1 MSAQTETHAIA
12 NRFRGFLP
20 VVVDVE
26 AGGFNPRTDA
36 LLEICA
42 IVIESDDEGTLYQG
56 EERWHHV
63 APFEGANIEPAA
75 IEFTGIDPHHPFRLA
90 VSEHEALAGIFR
102 MVRAAV
108 RANGC
113 QRAVLV
119 GHNATFDHSF
129 VFAAA
134 ERAGLKRNPFHPFSC
149 LDTVSLAALAYG
161 QTVLRRACEVAGIEF
176 DDAEAHAARYD
187 ARKTAELFCTIVNR
201 YRDLGGWPLDPLDAS
216 RRKTD

>member
-1 MSAQTETHAIA
+1 MERHPIAQ
-12 NRFRGFLP
+12 RFRGFLP

-26 AGGFNPRTDA
+26 AGGFNSRTDA

-42 IVIESDDEGTLYQG
+42 IIIESDAEGTLHAG
-56 EERWHHV
+56 EECWHHV
-63 APFEGANIEPAA
+63 APFEGANIEAA
-75 IEFTGIDPHHPFRLA
+75 ALEFTGIDPHHPFRLA
-90 VSEHEALAGIFR
+90 VSEHQALAETFR
-102 MVRAAV
+102 MVRGAV
-108 RANGC
+108 RASGC

-134 ERAGLKRNPFHPFSC
+134 ERCGLKRNPFHPFSC

-161 QTVLRRACEVAGIEF
+161 QTVLRRACDAAGIEF
-176 DDAEAHAARYD
+176 DEAEAHSARYD

-201 YRDLGGWPLDPLDAS
+201 YRDLGGWPLESPGRDD
-216 RRKTD
+216 RNHD